1 MLSNTQLNFCFVN
14 TYHLIHHSPYIF
26 AVYSSSICLFVFCVQ
41 LDRFASIRI
50 PGSRKDRPPMSQ
62 FKHSASDWS
71 ISSSSTTNPFDELSS
86 KITSEKEIL
95 ALFEKMMVHII
106 SHITLRIV
114 FELNICFLNINN
126 TSALKYRVKWIRKMT
141 WQWICC
147 EIFTHLVKLLKFR
160 LTCLKF
166 WHNPSSLYFSR
177 RTWTWTK
184 KKRPL

>member
-1 MLSNTQLNFCFVN
+1 MHFLSNLDWPWIHSSITGWSSFLYWAVDVVMHCTSFYPILFWFMYVLFSTFNNEKIWAVFSNTQLNFCFVN

-50 PGSRKDRPPMSQ
+50 PGSRKDRPPMSH

-106 SHITLRIV
+106 NTLRIV
-114 FELNICFLNINN
+114 FELNISFFEH
-126 TSALKYRVKWIRKMT
+126 K
-141 WQWICC
+141 
-147 EIFTHLVKLLKFR
+147 
-160 LTCLKF
+160 
-166 WHNPSSLYFSR
+166 
-177 RTWTWTK
+177 
-184 KKRPL
+184 